1 MTIDLQNNESVTYAD
16 SVGYIILCCDAY
28 YNFIALIFLLIK
40 VLLPIEKKKKCMHKA
55 NVCYTFKRGKI
66 GFINQKVLKFSLFS
80 LHAAG
85 VDKEVQQPC
94 LPSLLHDSD
103 VDCCC

>member
-1 MTIDLQNNESVTYAD
+1 
-16 SVGYIILCCDAY
+16 
-28 YNFIALIFLLIK
+28 
-40 VLLPIEKKKKCMHKA
+40 MHKA

-66 GFINQKVLKFSLFS
+66 GFINQKVLKFFLFS
-80 LHAAG
+80 LHTAG